1 MSYLLLNE
9 MMKLDK
15 IKHGQR
21 ILDALSAPMFLADI
35 ASTTSIDSKTVQNAI
50 NKLHKEGFIVKDKT
64 GRWVSA

>member
-15 IKHGQR
+15 IKHGHR

-35 ASTTSIDSKTVQNAI
+35 ASATSIDSKTVQNTL
-50 NKLHKEGFIVKDKT
+50 NKLHKEGFIVKDKA
-64 GRWVSA
+64 GRWTNA